1 MEHCL
6 LTDEQNSVVI
16 QAIKS
21 GVEMLYTYDK
31 LDRCEY
37 YNNQVQH
44 ILGISDATEF
54 YSKLLELLQEL
65 RGELLECIN

>member
-6 LTDEQNSVVI
+6 LTDEQNSVVL

-21 GVEMLYTYDK
+21 GVEMLYSYNK

-37 YNNQVQH
+37 YNSQLQH
-44 ILGISDATEF
+44 LLGTVDAIEF
-54 YSKLLELLQEL
+54 YSELLELLQEL

>member
-21 GVEMLYTYDK
+21 GVEMLYSYDK

-37 YNNQVQH
+37 YNSQLTHLLDIV
-44 ILGISDATEF
+44 DATEF
-54 YSKLLELLQEL
+54 YSELLELLQAL